1 MTQGWANDDNFSSC
15 VNFPFKA
22 EVCFFFFEGGHSD
35 TSITVIIGLWDE
47 SLAAILLL
55 SALSLAAPWH
65 FYRTH
70 LSILSPKVEIH
81 FYVGL
86 RI

>member
-1 MTQGWANDDNFSSC
+1 MTQGWANDDNFISC

-22 EVCFFFFEGGHSD
+22 EVCCCCFFGGGLSV
-35 TSITVIIGLWDE
+35 TVIIGLWDE